1 MTTGRIIAEN
11 INFRDQQKPWVSTHL
26 VGEINCP
33 YKTLVKLLGKPNAQH
48 DDYKCDAEWAIE
60 VNGKPMTIYNW
71 KDGKNY
77 NGSSGI
83 ATTKLTEWHIGGED
97 NLDAEIE
104 MLKKAL
110 GI

>member
-1 MTTGRIIAEN
+1 
-11 INFRDQQKPWVSTHL
+11 
-26 VGEINCP
+26 
-33 YKTLVKLLGKPNAQH
+33 
-48 DDYKCDAEWAIE
+48 
-60 VNGKPMTIYNW
+60 MTIYNW